1 MTPCIYFESRTEFL
15 TWYGV
20 WRLVILFFPGG
31 WTVFCLAAIFIR
43 MGYFLYPHG
52 HKCTARIIQGF
63 TKFKPCFLLPPGKFN
78 CKQVL
83 LLTWALEPPYCH
95 ISLRPSVK
103 HRARWASYKKSE
115 SLLPIKEL
123 QDFDWFW
130 NNCLKLYIY
139 CTPLNLKISWY
150 TVNVIFE
157 VWKYYVGVLFSW
169 FYPTYGHSS
178 NIELFPCIW
187 PHVYLHGLCFYSR
200 KCVSILPPLFKLPPA

>member
-115 SLLPIKEL
+115 SLLLIKEL

-130 NNCLKLYIY
+130 KVAWSYIFSARY
-139 CTPLNLKISWY
+139 YLKISW
-150 TVNVIFE
+150 NKRNI
-157 VWKYYVGVLFSW
+157 
-169 FYPTYGHSS
+169 SS
-178 NIELFPCIW
+178 LKILRWGTFFLILSYIWSQQQHRVVSMHMASCILAW
-187 PHVYLHGLCFYSR
+187 LVFL
-200 KCVSILPPLFKLPPA
+200 

>member
-1 MTPCIYFESRTEFL
+1 MATNVQDGSYRDLLNSSH
-15 TWYGV
+15 V
-20 WRLVILFFPGG
+20 
-31 WTVFCLAAIFIR
+31 
-43 MGYFLYPHG
+43 
-52 HKCTARIIQGF
+52 
-63 TKFKPCFLLPPGKFN
+63 FLLPPGKFN
-78 CKQVL
+78 CKRVL

-115 SLLPIKEL
+115 SLLLIKEL

-130 NNCLKLYIY
+130 KVAWSYIFTARHYILKFLEI
-139 CTPLNLKISWY
+139 
-150 TVNVIFE
+150 NVIFQ

-169 FYPTYGHSS
+169 FYSTYCHSS

-200 KCVSILPPLFKLPPA
+200 KWVSILSPLFKLPPV